1 MTAIIERARQPIAVP
16 SARPPAA
23 PFLVCGNL
31 NGQPVSAP
39 ARSLDEIISQI
50 DRWTRD
56 DDGCTGYWR
65 LHDDY
70 SDPVTMIVRHKRG
83 LRRGTRWLAHLVR
96 LLPGKRQGF
105 VLPTQCGE
113 DMTILDAEPLGTGMG
128 MPCERCLL
136 LLPQARER
144 IW

>member
-1 MTAIIERARQPIAVP
+1 MTAIIERAHRAIAGTP
-16 SARPPAA
+16 ARLPAA

-31 NGQPVSAP
+31 DGQPVFAP
-39 ARSLDEIISQI
+39 ASSLDEIVTQI

-56 DDGCTGYWR
+56 DDGCTGHWR

-83 LRRGTRWLAHLVR
+83 LRHGTRWLTHLVR

-113 DMTILDAEPLGTGMG
+113 SMTILDAEPVGTGMG

-136 LLPQARER
+136 SLPKAHEPD
-144 IW
+144 W